1 MRKNI
6 IPTLL
11 LIISLSLTFLT
22 FGCESQGPA
31 EKAGEKVDESVE
43 STKDAL
49 DETSDK
55 VTGEGPAEEAGEN
68 IDEGLNKKK

>member
-1 MRKNI
+1 MRKKI

-11 LIISLSLTFLT
+11 LAASLSLTLLT

-49 DETSDK
+49 DDASDK
-55 VTGEGPAEEAGEN
+55 VTGEGPVEEAGEN
-68 IDEGLNKKK
+68 IDESLKKKE

>member
-11 LIISLSLTFLT
+11 LIISLSLTLLT

-49 DETSDK
+49 DEASDK
-55 VTGEGPAEEAGEN
+55 ITGQGPAEEAGEN
-68 IDEGLNKKK
+68 IDEALETKE

>member
-11 LIISLSLTFLT
+11 LIVSLSLTLLT

-31 EKAGEKVDESVE
+31 EKAGETIDKSVQ
-43 STKDAL
+43 STKDTL
-49 DETSDK
+49 DDAADK
-55 VTGEGPAEEAGEN
+55 ITGQGPAEEAGEN
-68 IDEGLNKKK
+68 IDEAMNKKE

>member
-11 LIISLSLTFLT
+11 LIASLCLTLLT

-31 EKAGEKVDESVE
+31 EKAGESVDESIE
-43 STKDAL
+43 SAKDAL
-49 DETSDK
+49 DEASDEI
-55 VTGEGPAEEAGEN
+55 TGEGPAEEAGEN
-68 IDEGLNKKK
+68 IDEALDKKE

>member
-11 LIISLSLTFLT
+11 LIVSLSLTLLT

-31 EKAGEKVDESVE
+31 EKAGESIDESVE

-49 DETSDK
+49 EEASDK
-55 VTGEGPAEEAGEN
+55 ITGEGPAEEAGEN
-68 IDEGLNKKK
+68 IDEALETKE